1 MNPNN
6 VVIIPITSFII
17 NYHDYYYY

>member
-1 MNPNN
+1 MDPNN